1 MNDQQIIDKATKA
14 LKELEL
20 FNSDYIDVSVLKEI
34 NDTLIE
40 IEPEI
45 KNRYSVM
52 FSYKLPDGRRGHT
65 SVYVDRKSNKLISI
79 LTKNNSY
86 EVPEELS

>member
-1 MNDQQIIDKATKA
+1 MNDQQIIDKATRV
-14 LKELEL
+14 LKELKL
-20 FNSDYIDVSVLKEI
+20 YNSNYIDISVLKEI

-52 FSYKLPDGRRGHT
+52 FSYELPDGRRGHT
-65 SVYVDRKSNKLISI
+65 SVYVDRKSNKLISVI
-79 LTKNNSY
+79 TKSNSY
-86 EVPEELS
+86 KIPEELS